1 LRNTDITA
9 YHYIATLPILL
20 LRTTTEATSTTAPV
34 SPAAA
39 AVTECTVTEA
49 TVTKT
54 GVTAAALR
62 LRQRFRQRKLKP
74 GDAVLA
80 RRRSGAGWYTA
91 VVTGIA
97 SNGNYAVTYGAS
109 AGSDT
114 PSAGEISATPTAFAC
129 TVVLRTQAVL
139 DVS

>member
-1 LRNTDITA
+1 
-9 YHYIATLPILL
+9 
-20 LRTTTEATSTTAPV
+20 V
-34 SPAAA
+34 SPAAAA

-49 TVTKT
+49 AVTKT

-109 AGSDT
+109 AG
-114 PSAGEISATPTAFAC
+114 PSAGEISANPTAFAC

>member
-1 LRNTDITA
+1 
-9 YHYIATLPILL
+9 
-20 LRTTTEATSTTAPV
+20 V

-39 AVTECTVTEA
+39 ATAESGSDVTEPAVTEF

-109 AGSDT
+109 A
-114 PSAGEISATPTAFAC
+114 SAGGDAATGKTLALVQFLCLLALHSRRQLALLLA
-129 TVVLRTQAVL
+129 T
-139 DVS
+139 SMHYK